1 MAPKSEKF
9 CFYGVFLIAL
19 FADRPK
25 DSELEKKI
33 RFEHN
38 NCPVRP
44 FLVRNQET
52 EFFVEKLTE
61 EHPHVNI
68 CQL

>member
-1 MAPKSEKF
+1 MAHESEQF

-19 FADRPK
+19 FADGPK

-52 EFFVEKLTE
+52 ELF
-61 EHPHVNI
+61 
-68 CQL
+68 

>member
-1 MAPKSEKF
+1 MAPKSEQF

-19 FADRPK
+19 FADWSK
-25 DSELEKKI
+25 DSELEEKNI

-38 NCPVRP
+38 CPGRP

-52 EFFVEKLTE
+52 DFFVKKLTE
-61 EHPHVNI
+61 EDPHVNI
-68 CQL
+68 REL